1 MTTKRAIDILKNKK
15 IHEVYYNDE
24 PIWIQELHN
33 DKARVGFLNS
43 NVTKD
48 IYVDEL
54 YEKNLYNS

>member
-1 MTTKRAIDILKNKK
+1 MTTKRASDILKNKK

-33 DKARVGFLNS
+33 DKVKIGFLKS
-43 NVTKD
+43 NTIKD

>member
-1 MTTKRAIDILKNKK
+1 MTTKRASDILKNKK

-33 DKARVGFLNS
+33 DKAKIGFLKS
-43 NVTKD
+43 NTIKD